1 MSLITVLGASGF
13 VGSAIVRRLEH
24 AKLDHAAPGK
34 NETLTGR
41 KLGDVIYCVGLTADF
56 RSRPL
61 ETVDAHVCHLMRIMR
76 NCQFRSLVYLSSTR
90 VYRRQSGAAQEEDML
105 SVDPSDG
112 DDIYNISKIM
122 GEATA
127 MVAGPKVKI
136 VRLSNVYGPDFTS
149 ANFLSTILKDLAQGK
164 QVTVQSSAD
173 SEKDYISLNDVVD
186 GLLRITLDG
195 RHQIYNLASGVNVSN
210 RQLAERLREL
220 TKCRVT
226 FAPSAV
232 NHSFPRISIDR
243 MRSEFGFQP
252 SSVLDDLGKIIESY
266 RAHYESHGAPG

>member
-1 MSLITVLGASGF
+1 MSPITVLGASGF

-61 ETVDAHVCHLMRIMR
+61 ETVDAHVCHLMQIMR

-90 VYRRQSGAAQEEDML
+90 VYRKQSGAAQEEDML

-122 GEATA
+122 GEAAA

-164 QVTVQSSAD
+164 QVTVQSSPD

-195 RHQIYNLASGVNVSN
+195 RHQIYNLASGKNVANS
-210 RQLAERLREL
+210 QLADEFRRLTGQQLRFHPTAAKTIPPL
-220 TKCRVT
+220 IK
-226 FAPSAV
+226 
-232 NHSFPRISIDR
+232 IDR
-243 MRSEFGFQP
+243 MQEEFNFKP
-252 SSVLDDLGKIIESY
+252 AYVIDDLSKLIESY
-266 RAHYESHGAPG
+266 KAQFATAG

>member
-34 NETLTGR
+34 NETLAGR

-61 ETVDAHVCHLMRIMR
+61 ETVDAHVCHLMQIMR

-90 VYRRQSGAAQEEDML
+90 VYRKQSGAAQEGDML

-127 MVAGPKVKI
+127 MAAGPKVKI
-136 VRLSNVYGPDFTS
+136 VRLSNIYGPDFTS
-149 ANFLSTILKDLAQGK
+149 GNFLSTILKDLAQGK
-164 QVTVQSSAD
+164 QVTVQSSPD

-195 RHQIYNLASGVNVSN
+195 RHQIYNLASGRNVANS
-210 RQLAERLREL
+210 QLADELRRLTGQQLRFPP
-220 TKCRVT
+220 T
-226 FAPSAV
+226 APKTI
-232 NHSFPRISIDR
+232 PPLIRIDR
-243 MRSEFGFQP
+243 MQEEFNFKP
-252 SSVLDDLGKIIESY
+252 AYVIDDLSKLTEFY
-266 RAHYESHGAPG
+266 KAHYEKRGRPG